1 MDNFNWLMQG
11 FAEAATPMN
20 LMYAVIGVL
29 LGTAVGVLPGIGPA
43 MTVALLLPITY
54 NVPPSAAF
62 IMFAGIFYGGMY
74 GGSTTSILLNTPG
87 ESSSVITAIEGNKMA
102 KAGRAAQAL
111 ATAAI
116 GSFVAGAIGT
126 TLLAAFAPSIS
137 RFAVT
142 LGAPSYLAI
151 MLLALVMVTAVLG
164 SSRLRGAIALLL
176 GLAIGIVGIDSL
188 TGQPRATFGLPLLSD
203 GIDIVVIAVAIFAVG
218 EALWVAAHL
227 RRRPAEIIP
236 VGRPWMS
243 RADFGRSWKPWLRGT
258 AFGFPFG
265 ALPAGGAELPT
276 FLSYVTEK
284 KLSKHPEEFGHGAIE
299 GVAGPEA
306 ANNASAAGTLVP
318 MLSLGLPTN
327 ATAAVI
333 LAAFVSYGIQPGPT
347 LFEKEPLLIWT
358 LIASLFIGN
367 FLLLVLNLP
376 LAPLWAKLLRT
387 PRPYLYA
394 GILFFAT
401 LGALAVNVQA
411 LDLAL
416 LLVFGLLGLMMR
428 RFGLPVLPLIIGV
441 ILGPRIERQLR
452 QSLQLGGGDWTSLF
466 TEPVAIIVLHPDRRA
481 AARPADPAAGAPPR
495 ARSGPRQLPSRS
507 MTKKTARRKGGSMIV
522 VGYSAD
528 RHGTA
533 ALEHGIAE
541 AKLRDT
547 NLLVINA
554 TTGEALADPRFAQ
567 SDEVHDVQDRLNR
580 VRGRVR
586 TRPARRG
593 RPRR

>member
-1 MDNFNWLMQG
+1 MEFSDMDNFNWLLQG

-20 LMYAVIGVL
+20 LLYAVIGVL

-54 NVPPSAAF
+54 NVSPSAAF

-126 TLLAAFAPSIS
+126 TLLAAFAPPIS
-137 RFAVT
+137 KFAVS

-151 MLLALVMVTAVLG
+151 MLFALVAVTAVLG
-164 SSRLRGAIALLL
+164 ASKLRGAISLFL
-176 GLAIGIVGIDSL
+176 GLAIGVVGIDFL

-203 GIDIVVIAVAIFAVG
+203 GIDIVVIAVAIFALG

-227 RRRPAEIIP
+227 RRRPADVIP
-236 VGRPWMS
+236 VGRPWMG
-243 RADFGRSWKPWLRGT
+243 RDDWRRSWKPWLRGT

-276 FLSYVTEK
+276 FLSYITEK
-284 KLSKHPEEFGHGAIE
+284 RLAKRSGHDAEFGRGAIE

-327 ATAAVI
+327 ATAAVM
-333 LAAFVSYGIQPGPT
+333 LTAFVSYGIQPGPT
-347 LFEKEPLLIWT
+347 LFQKEPLLIWT

-367 FLLLVLNLP
+367 FLLLVINLP

-416 LLVFGLLGLMMR
+416 LLVFGLVGLMMR

-452 QSLQLGGGDWTSLF
+452 QSLQLGGGDWISLF
-466 TEPVAIIVLHPDRRA
+466 KEPVAIIVYVLMAILLLTPLVLRLMH
-481 AARPADPAAGAPPR
+481 
-495 ARSGPRQLPSRS
+495 RSEE
-507 MTKKTARRKGGSMIV
+507 T
-522 VGYSAD
+522 
-528 RHGTA
+528 
-533 ALEHGIAE
+533 
-541 AKLRDT
+541 
-547 NLLVINA
+547 LLVVEDDTDQKEKA
-554 TTGEALADPRFAQ
+554 TKA
-567 SDEVHDVQDRLNR
+567 
-580 VRGRVR
+580 
-586 TRPARRG
+586 
-593 RPRR
+593 

>member
-1 MDNFNWLMQG
+1 MDNFNWLLQG

-20 LMYAVIGVL
+20 LLYAVIGVL

-54 NVPPSAAF
+54 NVSPSAAF

-126 TLLAAFAPSIS
+126 TLLAAFAPPIS
-137 RFAVT
+137 QIRGHTRCAVLSRDHAVRPGRGHRGAWRLQASRGDLAVSR
-142 LGAPSYLAI
+142 LGDRRRRHRLPHGPATCDVRHAAALRRHRHRGDRGRDLRSRRGALGGGASAAPSGRRHPGRPAVDGPRRLA
-151 MLLALVMVTAVLG
+151 AVLE
-164 SSRLRGAIALLL
+164 
-176 GLAIGIVGIDSL
+176 
-188 TGQPRATFGLPLLSD
+188 
-203 GIDIVVIAVAIFAVG
+203 AVAARHRVTG
-218 EALWVAAHL
+218 SRSA
-227 RRRPAEIIP
+227 RCRPAAP
-236 VGRPWMS
+236 SCR
-243 RADFGRSWKPWLRGT
+243 RSC
-258 AFGFPFG
+258 
-265 ALPAGGAELPT
+265 PT
-276 FLSYVTEK
+276 SPR
-284 KLSKHPEEFGHGAIE
+284 SGCPSIQSEFGKGAIE

-327 ATAAVI
+327 ATAAVM
-333 LAAFVSYGIQPGPT
+333 LTAFVSYGIQPGPT

-367 FLLLVLNLP
+367 FLLLVINLP

-416 LLVFGLLGLMMR
+416 LLVFGLVGLMMR

-452 QSLQLGGGDWTSLF
+452 QSLQLGGGDWGSLF
-466 TEPVAIIVLHPDRRA
+466 TEPVAI
-481 AARPADPAAGAPPR
+481 
-495 ARSGPRQLPSRS
+495 
-507 MTKKTARRKGGSMIV
+507 V
-522 VGYSAD
+522 VY
-528 RHGTA
+528 
-533 ALEHGIAE
+533 
-541 AKLRDT
+541 
-547 NLLVINA
+547 V
-554 TTGEALADPRFAQ
+554 
-567 SDEVHDVQDRLNR
+567 
-580 VRGRVR
+580 
-586 TRPARRG
+586 
-593 RPRR
+593 